1 MIISIHFGRSWAVFT
16 SSSAFVS
23 ALLILYINHTGL
35 WYWIGLLE
43 NRFIRRVWQVT
54 TTGERR
60 MSCSPFCHE
69 HRVHNN
75 YTKFTKSILRVSI
88 RPPIRIFCWL
98 HLLAF
103 LREVVNRHHQ
113 LTEYISTEPLGS
125 SFSSHSG
132 AVGSVMLGNQPSCF
146 PDFRVLH
153 FICSISFSI
162 FLGRGCLATSE
173 LLSVSFWSCSLI
185 RK

>member
-1 MIISIHFGRSWAVFT
+1 MST
-16 SSSAFVS
+16 SSSAFVF
-23 ALLILYINHTGL
+23 ALLILYINYTGL

-132 AVGSVMLGNQPSCF
+132 AVGSVMLGNQPHAFLISESMWF
-146 PDFRVLH
+146 YVLFH
-153 FICSISFSI
+153 FIFFWAGV
-162 FLGRGCLATSE
+162 FL
-173 LLSVSFWSCSLI
+173 LLLNCFLYHLEVSSLVG
-185 RK
+185 K